1 MVVFATEHKD
11 VGKDLPV
18 LVFVNPRRVEFLNI
32 FHSIDSE
39 GFIHSRCQF
48 VAADIL
54 IVIHHIER
62 LHDSVLDGMAV
73 GTGVADDSYHTL
85 VLYGSSEDIH
95 IGGKLLL
102 SGAVEKDREVVGTV
116 DLMPELI
123 QHFIAVAC
131 HQEKIVDGAHLR
143 IGELDGFQQTAEEGR
158 AAVDVVLVGLLE
170 EYEAGSFQEVY
181 QIVQVTPRHFHLVA
195 KFLNGVASCIGEQED
210 ELELFFQFVE
220 THN

>member
-1 MVVFATEHKD
+1 MVFATEHKD
-11 VGKDLPV
+11 VGKDLPM

-39 GFIHSRCQF
+39 GFVHSRCQF

-54 IVIHHIER
+54 IVVHHIER

-73 GTGVADDSYHTL
+73 RTGVADDSYHTL

-102 SGAVEKDREVVGTV
+102 SGTVEKDGEVVGTV
-116 DLMPELI
+116 YLMPELI

-131 HQEKIVDGAHLR
+131 HQEQIVDGAHLR

-158 AAVDVVLVGLLE
+158 TAVDVVLVGLLE

-181 QIVQVTPRHFHLVA
+181 EIVQVPPRHFHLVA

-210 ELELFFQFVE
+210 EFELFFQFVE
-220 THN
+220 THS